1 MSAGLCGPDDLFEVT
16 CFAGG
21 DGTVSG
27 NANVI
32 PEYYEALWAAIQE
45 KDIEKATELQREI
58 NVLSCSQNIARYKAA
73 LKYRGIIAHTKM
85 RAPLEEL
92 DEKQEKAMIETLEK
106 LHYTEVHIG

>member
-1 MSAGLCGPDDLFEVT
+1 VT

-45 KDIEKATELQREI
+45 K
-58 NVLSCSQNIARYKAA
+58 
-73 LKYRGIIAHTKM
+73 
-85 RAPLEEL
+85 
-92 DEKQEKAMIETLEK
+92 AMMETFEK
-106 LHYTEVHIG
+106 LHYTEKVKRN